1 MSSEQVHRENSTS
14 LYFIKK
20 RTILNLV
27 KLEKKW
33 KSARVMFPVLLSV
46 PKQNRP
52 NVNVCRWS
60 SHLSPTHANPS
71 LSIFFFSKSKIAHFG
86 DPRCLFFPF
95 EQNDLAP
102 VNQCISR
109 SSRFARKGFTIFRAL
124 LWDERWKLP
133 AHWMVHFDLH
143 FTLLYVWR
151 VESKRRTCCSKLI
164 VKINFIWCTQ
174 FLENK

>member
-86 DPRCLFFPF
+86 DPRCLFFHLNKMIWHLLISTSVAAAVSHEKVSRF
-95 EQNDLAP
+95 FVHYSRTKDESCLLIEWFTFI
-102 VNQCISR
+102 CISH
-109 SSRFARKGFTIFRAL
+109 FFTCG
-124 LWDERWKLP
+124 E
-133 AHWMVHFDLH
+133 
-143 FTLLYVWR
+143 
-151 VESKRRTCCSKLI
+151 
-164 VKINFIWCTQ
+164 
-174 FLENK
+174 